1 MSFLPSTYLIS
12 QSVWKQE
19 KQQNPLNTAGMA
31 IQPRLDWP
39 KKRYKQLPKWVKISF
54 ESQVRNAS
62 EPYVSIL
69 QAIIIKPPAC
79 NLLIDSVGR
88 LSRAGASR
96 RSRPNGFSTFVDGWT
111 ERPGPPV
118 ATTHSQVDV
127 RA

>member
-88 LSRAGASR
+88 LSRAPAEADRMDSR
-96 RSRPNGFSTFVDGWT
+96 LSSMV
-111 ERPGPPV
+111 GPS
-118 ATTHSQVDV
+118 AQVHPLPPPTLK
-127 RA
+127 